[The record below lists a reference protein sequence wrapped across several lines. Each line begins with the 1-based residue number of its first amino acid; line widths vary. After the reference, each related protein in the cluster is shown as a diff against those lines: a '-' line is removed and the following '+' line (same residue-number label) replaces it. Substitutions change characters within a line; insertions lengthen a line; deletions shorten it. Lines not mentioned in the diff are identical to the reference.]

1 MTEVLIYGNT
11 LFDLT
16 QILRE
21 FAQYVEDA
29 NENAF
34 LELIKDRK

>member
-1 MTEVLIYGNT
+1 MTEVLICGNT

-21 FAQYVEDA
+21 FAQCVEDV

-34 LELIKDRK
+34 LELIKYQK